1 MTAVE
6 HIIAWIES
14 SRPHYDRLLRLEQD
28 RKSRPVKP
36 YNAGLALRAL
46 NIVIDAY
53 AEAVRGGD
61 MFAEDHSPET
71 ILDAAKALL
80 SWELEQ

>member
-14 SRPHYDRLLRLEQD
+14 SRPHYERLLKLEIG
-28 RKSRPVKP
+28 RK
-36 YNAGLALRAL
+36 ALGSEANVGIADEAL
-46 NIVIDAY
+46 SIVTSAY
-53 AEAVRGGD
+53 REATRGGD
-61 MFAEDHSPET
+61 MFPADQSPAT

-80 SWELEQ
+80 EWELEQ

>member
-14 SRPHYDRLLRLEQD
+14 SRPHYEGLVQLERD
-28 RKSRPVKP
+28 RKGFDSRFNSV
-36 YNAGLALRAL
+36 LARQAL
-46 NIVIDAY
+46 NIVASAY
-53 AEAVRGGD
+53 TEATRGGD
-61 MFAEDHSPET
+61 MFPEDHSPAT

-80 SWELEQ
+80 EWEMES